1 MKWVALAGLMSL
13 TACANA
19 LGNDAACSA
28 TREARS
34 DLAGALVDDGG
45 SESQRA
51 GLELIETL
59 DAVCVDT

>member
-1 MKWVALAGLMSL
+1 MLSL
-13 TACANA
+13 TTACASA

-45 SESQRA
+45 PKSKRS
-51 GLELIETL
+51 GLELIEIL
-59 DAVCVDT
+59 DTTCVDT

>member
-1 MKWVALAGLMSL
+1 MLSL
-13 TACANA
+13 TTACESA

-28 TREARS
+28 TRQARS

-45 SESQRA
+45 SQSKRS

-59 DAVCVDT
+59 DSVCVDT

>member
-1 MKWVALAGLMSL
+1 MSL

-34 DLAGALVDDGG
+34 GLAGALVDDGG

-51 GLELIETL
+51 GLVLIETL
-59 DAVCVDT
+59 DGVCADV

>member
-1 MKWVALAGLMSL
+1 MLSL
-13 TACANA
+13 TTACASA

-45 SESQRA
+45 SQSKRS

>member
-1 MKWVALAGLMSL
+1 MLSL
-13 TACANA
+13 TTACASA

-45 SESQRA
+45 PKSQRS
-51 GLELIETL
+51 GLVLIETL
-59 DAVCVDT
+59 DGVCTDV

>member
-1 MKWVALAGLMSL
+1 MLTLT
-13 TACANA
+13 TACASA

-34 DLAGALVDDGG
+34 NLAGALVDDGG
-45 SESQRA
+45 SESKRS